1 MAGQEW
7 DWFQREELIGH
18 ISDIRVQNL
27 QVERENVQK
36 RTFTRWI
43 NLHLGKCKPPLKVKD
58 LFIDIQDG
66 KILMALLEVLSGQKL
81 MHEYKSSTHRIFRL
95 NNIAKALKF
104 LEDSNVKLVS
114 IDAAEI
120 ADGNSSL
127 VLGLIWNIILFFQIK
142 ELTGN
147 LNRNSSSSS
156 LSSGPSGPESDTSP
170 STPSVERNMSIT
182 VKDQRKA
189 IRALLIWVQRK
200 TRKYG
205 VAVQDFTSSWRS
217 GLAFLAVIKAIDC
230 TLVDMKHALEKSA
243 RENLEDAF
251 SIAQN
256 KLGVPR
262 LLEPEDIMVE
272 SPDEQSIVTYVAQ
285 FLEHFPELE
294 GEDFTDPD
302 KELPV
307 ESTYVHIKDTP
318 SEKESKIL
326 ILSES
331 EENMYIVNHE
341 RSHPAPPK
349 VHIHDIAERIP
360 SETTSENCNGKLSQ
374 ALDDL
379 QGMSEEEPQRP
390 TSLKITGPVSFESN
404 SSWEVLND
412 KFTPGEGSI
421 SDDALKQNDDLS
433 PAVQTDQKNSVDS
446 FEEYSEELTKE
457 TPTEYDNETKSLSAN
472 TSSLSPLSW
481 TSGILTDDSINK
493 VEESKPQSSILLPED
508 TSKQEDTQKYV
519 LHLLNEE
526 IQTLPQDEHTKESPV
541 LETVETNPCS
551 PNGSNLE
558 SQELSTQQ
566 ETSDDSLSDVPKTPE
581 DLDSCDEVESAAE
594 VLPTSSKVSVIPHDL
609 FYYPHYNVPIS
620 AVLNAYLEP
629 CIEGYDTG
637 SEKAS
642 SETVTDV
649 LHDKNLPE
657 QDHKEDAPEPDLENK
672 LGTPPSE
679 TDTENSE
686 EETTKTSSHVNSS
699 DEKEVPLLV
708 EEKDVSLLV
717 EEKDVSLL
725 VEEKDVSLLVE
736 EKEVP
741 LLVEEKDVS
750 LLVEEKDVSLL
761 VEEKEVPLLVEEK
774 EVPLLVEEKE
784 IEEDGNKGTNHE
796 DSAISQHPEA
806 IAEPLEDLPIAIKT
820 PEENSNREEEEENM
834 IEEDLQIS
842 EVETTTL
849 SQDDLEE
856 NAEFQEF
863 TRGNDSDANIHLR
876 KRFSRNASEEET
888 YGVNEEKMTEM
899 GENPLF
905 TGKKKDLE
913 ASETPAATHEITI
926 FEQPE
931 LFYFVIFFWVLVYC
945 LLLLPQLLSNKV

>member
-58 LFIDIQDG
+58 LFTDIQDG

-81 MHEYKSSTHRIFRL
+81 MHEYKSSSHRIFRL

-156 LSSGPSGPESDTSP
+156 LSSGPSGPESDTSHP

-230 TLVDMKHALEKSA
+230 TLVDMKQALEKSA

-272 SPDEQSIVTYVAQ
+272 SPDEQSVVTYVAQ

-294 GEDFTDPD
+294 AEDFTDPD
-302 KELPV
+302 KELPI

-331 EENMYIVNHE
+331 EENMYTVNHE

-349 VHIHDIAERIP
+349 VHIHETPERIL
-360 SETTSENCNGKLSQ
+360 SETVSEKCNGKLNDMSGDSQ
-374 ALDDL
+374 ETF
-379 QGMSEEEPQRP
+379 EEEPQRP
-390 TSLKITGPVSFESN
+390 TSLKIAGSVSLESS
-404 SSWEVLND
+404 SSWEVLSD
-412 KFTPGEGSI
+412 KFTPGEGGM
-421 SDDALKQNDDLS
+421 SDDPLKQNDGLS
-433 PAVQTDQKNSVDS
+433 PALLTDQKNSVDS
-446 FEEYSEELTKE
+446 FEDYSEELTKE
-457 TPTEYDNETKSLSAN
+457 TSTEYDNETKSLSAN

-481 TSGILTDDSINK
+481 TSGILTDESINK
-493 VEESKPQSSILLPED
+493 VEESKPQTSVLLPKD
-508 TSKQEDTQKYV
+508 SSKQEDTRKYI

-526 IQTLPQDEHTKESPV
+526 IPNIPQNEHTEQSHTF
-541 LETVETNPCS
+541 ETIETNHCS
-551 PNGSNLE
+551 PNGSDLK
-558 SQELSTQQ
+558 SQELSTQH
-566 ETSDDSLSDVPKTPE
+566 ETSDDSLSDVPRSPE
-581 DLDSCDEVESAAE
+581 DLDSCDEVESSA
-594 VLPTSSKVSVIPHDL
+594 LPSSSKVSVIPHDL

-629 CIEGYDTG
+629 CIEDYDAG
-637 SEKAS
+637 NEKAS
-642 SETVTDV
+642 PETVTDV
-649 LHDKNLPE
+649 LHEEDLPE
-657 QDHKEDAPEPDLENK
+657 QDHKEDAPEPDLGNK
-672 LGTPPSE
+672 PDVPSSE
-679 TDTENSE
+679 TDSENGK
-686 EETTKTSSHVNSS
+686 EETADINSHMNSS
-699 DEKEVPLLV
+699 SEKEVPLLV
-708 EEKDVSLLV
+708 EEEL
-717 EEKDVSLL
+717 ET
-725 VEEKDVSLLVE
+725 
-736 EKEVP
+736 
-741 LLVEEKDVS
+741 
-750 LLVEEKDVSLL
+750 
-761 VEEKEVPLLVEEK
+761 
-774 EVPLLVEEKE
+774 
-784 IEEDGNKGTNHE
+784 EEDGKKVTNHQ
-796 DSAISQHPEA
+796 DSTIPQHPED
-806 IAEPLEDLPIAIKT
+806 IVEHVEDLLIDIKG
-820 PEENSNREEEEENM
+820 PEEISKGEEEEESV
-834 IEEDLQIS
+834 IEEEDLQIS
-842 EVETTTL
+842 EAATTTL
-849 SQDDLEE
+849 SQDKLKEIADC
-856 NAEFQEF
+856 QEL
-863 TRGNDSDANIHLR
+863 TRTSDGDSNIYLR
-876 KRFSRNASEEET
+876 KRSPNTSEEET
-888 YGVNEEKMTEM
+888 YGVSEQNMTDM
-899 GENPLF
+899 GEDPLIIR
-905 TGKKKDLE
+905 KKKDLE
-913 ASETPAATHEITI
+913 ASETPAPTHEITI
-926 FEQPE
+926 VEQPE
-931 LFYFVIFFWVLVYC
+931 LFYFIIFFWVLAYC

>member
-156 LSSGPSGPESDTSP
+156 LSSGPSGPESDTSHP
-170 STPSVERNMSIT
+170 STPSVERNVSIT

-205 VAVQDFTSSWRS
+205 VAVQDFASSWRS
-217 GLAFLAVIKAIDC
+217 GLAFLAIIKAIDS
-230 TLVDMKHALEKSA
+230 TLVDMKQALEKSA

-302 KELPV
+302 KELPI

-318 SEKESKIL
+318 SEKEGKIL
-326 ILSES
+326 ILSER
-331 EENMYIVNHE
+331 EENMYTVNHE

-349 VHIHDIAERIP
+349 VHIHDTPERIP
-360 SETTSENCNGKLSQ
+360 SETVPEKCNGKLSQ
-374 ALDDL
+374 VLGDA
-379 QGMSEEEPQRP
+379 QETSEEEPQRP
-390 TSLKITGPVSFESN
+390 TSLKITGSVSFESN
-404 SSWEVLND
+404 SSWEVLSD
-412 KFTPGEGSI
+412 KFMPSEGGL
-421 SDDALKQNDDLS
+421 SDDPLKQNNDLS
-433 PAVQTDQKNSVDS
+433 PAVLTDQKNSVDS
-446 FEEYSEELTKE
+446 FEDYSEELTKE
-457 TPTEYDNETKSLSAN
+457 TSTEYDNETKSLSAN

-481 TSGILTDDSINK
+481 TSGILTDESINK
-493 VEESKPQSSILLPED
+493 VEESKPQTSILLPED
-508 TSKQEDTQKYV
+508 TSKQEDTHKYV

-526 IQTLPQDEHTKESPV
+526 ILKLPQNEHTKQSPIF
-541 LETVETNPCS
+541 ETTETNHCS
-551 PNGSNLE
+551 LNGSNRK
-558 SQELSTQQ
+558 SQGLSTQH
-566 ETSDDSLSDVPKTPE
+566 ETSDDSLSDVPKNLE
-581 DLDSCDEVESAAE
+581 DLDSCDEAESSDD
-594 VLPTSSKVSVIPHDL
+594 VLPSSSKVSVIPHDL

-620 AVLNAYLEP
+620 AVLDAYLEP
-629 CIEGYDTG
+629 CIEGYGTG
-637 SEKAS
+637 NDKAS
-642 SETVTDV
+642 SEAVTDV
-649 LHDKNLPE
+649 LHEKGLPG
-657 QDHKEDAPEPDLENK
+657 QDYKEDAPELDLGNK
-672 LGTPPSE
+672 LRVPPSE
-679 TDTENSE
+679 TDTENGE
-686 EETTKTSSHVNSS
+686 EEITDINSHMNSS
-699 DEKEVPLLV
+699 DEEVPLLV
-708 EEKDVSLLV
+708 QEELKIEKDGK
-717 EEKDVSLL
+717 KD
-725 VEEKDVSLLVE
+725 
-736 EKEVP
+736 
-741 LLVEEKDVS
+741 
-750 LLVEEKDVSLL
+750 
-761 VEEKEVPLLVEEK
+761 
-774 EVPLLVEEKE
+774 
-784 IEEDGNKGTNHE
+784 TNHQ
-796 DSAISQHPEA
+796 DSTIPQHPEA
-806 IAEPLEDLPIAIKT
+806 IVEHLEDLSIAIKR
-820 PEENSNREEEEENM
+820 PEKSSNREEEGKDM
-834 IEEDLQIS
+834 IKAEDLQIS
-842 EVETTTL
+842 EVATTAL
-849 SQDDLEE
+849 SQDKL
-856 NAEFQEF
+856 AEVADHQEF
-863 TRGNDSDANIHLR
+863 TRIRDSDSNIYLR
-876 KRFSRNASEEET
+876 KKSPNTSEEET
-888 YGVNEEKMTEM
+888 YSVNEQEMTDM
-899 GENPLF
+899 GENPLIIR
-905 TGKKKDLE
+905 KKKDLE
-913 ASETPAATHEITI
+913 ASETPAPTHAVTI
-926 FEQPE
+926 AEQPE
-931 LFYFVIFFWVLVYC
+931 LFYFIIFFWVLVYC

>member
-58 LFIDIQDG
+58 LFMDIQDG

-156 LSSGPSGPESDTSP
+156 LSSGPSGPESDTSHP
-170 STPSVERNMSIT
+170 STPNVERNMSVT

-205 VAVQDFTSSWRS
+205 VAVQDFASSWRS
-217 GLAFLAVIKAIDC
+217 GLAFLAVIKAIDS
-230 TLVDMKHALEKSA
+230 TLVDMKQALEKSA

-272 SPDEQSIVTYVAQ
+272 SPDEHSIVTYVAQ

-294 GEDFTDPD
+294 GEDFADPD
-302 KELPV
+302 KELPI

-331 EENMYIVNHE
+331 EENMYTVNHE

-349 VHIHDIAERIP
+349 VHIHDTPERIL
-360 SETTSENCNGKLSQ
+360 SETAPEECNGKLSQ
-374 ALDDL
+374 VLDDS
-379 QGMSEEEPQRP
+379 QETSEEEPQRP
-390 TSLKITGPVSFESN
+390 TSLNITGSIHFESN
-404 SSWEVLND
+404 SSQQVLSD
-412 KFTPGEGSI
+412 KLMPGEGDM
-421 SDDALKQNDDLS
+421 SDDPLKQNDDFS
-433 PAVQTDQKNSVDS
+433 PAVLTDQKNSVDS
-446 FEEYSEELTKE
+446 FEDYSEELTKE
-457 TPTEYDNETKSLSAN
+457 TYTEYDNETKSLSAN

-481 TSGILTDDSINK
+481 TSGILTDESINK
-493 VEESKPQSSILLPED
+493 VEESKPQIPILLPED
-508 TSKQEDTQKYV
+508 SSKQEDTHKYV

-526 IQTLPQDEHTKESPV
+526 VLKLPENEHTKQSPV
-541 LETVETNPCS
+541 FETTESNHCS
-551 PNGSNLE
+551 VNGSNLE
-558 SQELSTQQ
+558 SQELSTLL
-566 ETSDDSLSDVPKTPE
+566 ETSDDSLSDVPKNAE
-581 DLDSCDEVESAAE
+581 DLDSYDEDESSAE
-594 VLPTSSKVSVIPHDL
+594 VLPSSSKVSVIPHDL

-620 AVLNAYLEP
+620 AVLDAYVEP
-629 CIEGYDTG
+629 CLEGYDTENEN
-637 SEKAS
+637 SC
-642 SETVTDV
+642 ETVTDV
-649 LHDKNLPE
+649 LHEEGIPA
-657 QDHKEDAPEPDLENK
+657 QDYLEDAPEPG
-672 LGTPPSE
+672 LGNNLGVPAPE
-679 TDTENSE
+679 MDTENGE
-686 EETTKTSSHVNSS
+686 EETIDINGHGNSS
-699 DEKEVPLLV
+699 YEEEVLLLV
-708 EEKDVSLLV
+708 EEL
-717 EEKDVSLL
+717 ENEKDGQKATSDEDTTVLQHSEAVDFNHLDDL
-725 VEEKDVSLLVE
+725 ATMGKIL
-736 EKEVP
+736 KE
-741 LLVEEKDVS
+741 S
-750 LLVEEKDVSLL
+750 
-761 VEEKEVPLLVEEK
+761 
-774 EVPLLVEEKE
+774 
-784 IEEDGNKGTNHE
+784 
-796 DSAISQHPEA
+796 
-806 IAEPLEDLPIAIKT
+806 
-820 PEENSNREEEEENM
+820 SNREEKNKNM
-834 IEEDLQIS
+834 IKAEDLQIS
-842 EVETTTL
+842 KAGTTTL
-849 SQDDLEE
+849 LQDELEE
-856 NAEFQEF
+856 IANCHEFYR
-863 TRGNDSDANIHLR
+863 TSDNDSNIYLR
-876 KRFSRNASEEET
+876 QRLPNTSE
-888 YGVNEEKMTEM
+888 NEIF
-899 GENPLF
+899 GENNQTMTDVSENLPIIRN
-905 TGKKKDLE
+905 KKDME
-913 ASETPAATHEITI
+913 ASETPASPHQAPSVDQSEM
-926 FEQPE
+926 
-931 LFYFVIFFWVLVYC
+931 FYFIIFLWLLIYCFLVV
-945 LLLLPQLLSNKV
+945 PQLLSSKV

>member
-156 LSSGPSGPESDTSP
+156 LSSGPSGPESDTSHP
-170 STPSVERNMSIT
+170 STPSVERNISIT

-205 VAVQDFTSSWRS
+205 VAVQDFASSWRS
-217 GLAFLAVIKAIDC
+217 GLAFLAIIKAIDS
-230 TLVDMKHALEKSA
+230 TLVDMKQALEKSS

-302 KELPV
+302 KELPI

-318 SEKESKIL
+318 SEKEGKIL

-331 EENMYIVNHE
+331 EENMYTVNHE

-349 VHIHDIAERIP
+349 VHIHDAPERIL
-360 SETTSENCNGKLSQ
+360 SEAVPEKCNGKLSQ
-374 ALDDL
+374 VLGDS
-379 QGMSEEEPQRP
+379 QEVSEENDLVRP
-390 TSLKITGPVSFESN
+390 TSLKITGSVSFESN
-404 SSWEVLND
+404 SSWEVLSD
-412 KFTPGEGSI
+412 KFMPGEGGI
-421 SDDALKQNDDLS
+421 SDDPLKQDDDLS
-433 PAVQTDQKNSVDS
+433 PAVLTDQKNSADS
-446 FEEYSEELTKE
+446 FEDYSEELTKE
-457 TPTEYDNETKSLSAN
+457 TSTEYDNETKSLSAN

-481 TSGILTDDSINK
+481 TSGILTDESINK
-493 VEESKPQSSILLPED
+493 VEESKPQTSILLPEV
-508 TSKQEDTQKYV
+508 TSKQEDTHKYV
-519 LHLLNEE
+519 LDLLNEE
-526 IQTLPQDEHTKESPV
+526 ILKLPQNEHTKQSPV
-541 LETVETNPCS
+541 FETIETNHCS
-551 PNGSNLE
+551 LNGSNPKG
-558 SQELSTQQ
+558 QEPSTQH
-566 ETSDDSLSDVPKTPE
+566 EISDDSLSDEPKNPE
-581 DLDSCDEVESAAE
+581 DLDSCDEVESSAE
-594 VLPTSSKVSVIPHDL
+594 VLPSSSKVSVIPHDL

-637 SEKAS
+637 NDSAS

-649 LHDKNLPE
+649 LQEKGLPE
-657 QDHKEDAPEPDLENK
+657 QTYKEDAPEPDLGNK
-672 LGTPPSE
+672 LGVPPSE
-679 TDTENSE
+679 IDTENGKE
-686 EETTKTSSHVNSS
+686 EVADLNSHMNSS

-708 EEKDVSLLV
+708 GEEL
-717 EEKDVSLL
+717 
-725 VEEKDVSLLVE
+725 
-736 EKEVP
+736 
-741 LLVEEKDVS
+741 
-750 LLVEEKDVSLL
+750 
-761 VEEKEVPLLVEEK
+761 
-774 EVPLLVEEKE
+774 E
-784 IEEDGNKGTNHE
+784 IEKGGKKATNCQ
-796 DSAISQHPEA
+796 DSTIPQHPEA
-806 IAEPLEDLPIAIKT
+806 IVEHLDDLSTAIKR
-820 PEENSNREEEEENM
+820 PEKSSNREEEGKNM
-834 IEEDLQIS
+834 IKAEDLQIS
-842 EVETTTL
+842 EVATTTL
-849 SQDDLEE
+849 SQDKLEE
-856 NAEFQEF
+856 IADCQEF
-863 TRGNDSDANIHLR
+863 TRTTDSDSNICLR
-876 KRFSRNASEEET
+876 KRSLNTSEEET
-888 YGVNEEKMTEM
+888 YGVNVQKMTDM
-899 GENPLF
+899 GENPLIIR
-905 TGKKKDLE
+905 KKKDSE
-913 ASETPAATHEITI
+913 ASETPAQTHEITI
-926 FEQPE
+926 VEQSE
-931 LFYFVIFFWVLVYC
+931 LLYFIIFFWVLVYC
-945 LLLLPQLLSNKV
+945 LLLLPQLLRNKV

>member
-156 LSSGPSGPESDTSP
+156 LSSGPSGPESDTSHP

-205 VAVQDFTSSWRS
+205 VAVQDFASSWRS
-217 GLAFLAVIKAIDC
+217 GLAFLAVIKAIDS
-230 TLVDMKHALEKSA
+230 TLVDMKQALEKSA

-302 KELPV
+302 KELPI
-307 ESTYVHIKDTP
+307 ESTYVRIKDTP
-318 SEKESKIL
+318 SEKEGKIL

-331 EENMYIVNHE
+331 DENMYTVNHE
-341 RSHPAPPK
+341 MSHPAPPK
-349 VHIHDIAERIP
+349 VHIHDTPEIIP
-360 SETTSENCNGKLSQ
+360 SENAAEKCNGKLSQ
-374 ALDDL
+374 VLGDL
-379 QGMSEEEPQRP
+379 QETSEEEPQRP
-390 TSLKITGPVSFESN
+390 TSLKITGSVSFESN
-404 SSWEVLND
+404 SSWEVLSD
-412 KFTPGEGSI
+412 KLMPHEGSI
-421 SDDALKQNDDLS
+421 SDDPLKQNDDLS
-433 PAVQTDQKNSVDS
+433 PAVLTNQKNSVDS
-446 FEEYSEELTKE
+446 FEDYSEELTKE
-457 TPTEYDNETKSLSAN
+457 TSTEYDNETKSLSAN

-481 TSGILTDDSINK
+481 TSGILTDESINK
-493 VEESKPQSSILLPED
+493 VEESKPQTSILLPED
-508 TSKQEDTQKYV
+508 TSKQEDTHKYV
-519 LHLLNEE
+519 LHLNEE
-526 IQTLPQDEHTKESPV
+526 TVKIPENEDTEQSPV
-541 LETVETNPCS
+541 FETTETNHCS
-551 PNGSNLE
+551 MNLE
-558 SQELSTQQ
+558 SQELSTQN
-566 ETSDDSLSDVPKTPE
+566 ETSDDSLSDVPKNPD
-581 DLDSCDEVESAAE
+581 DLDSCDEIESSTE
-594 VLPTSSKVSVIPHDL
+594 VLSSSSKVSVIPHDL

-629 CIEGYDTG
+629 CIEDYDTRNDR
-637 SEKAS
+637 AS
-642 SETVTDV
+642 SETITDS
-649 LHDKNLPE
+649 LHEEGLLEENC
-657 QDHKEDAPEPDLENK
+657 KEDVPEPDLEDK
-672 LGTPPSE
+672 LGVPSSE
-679 TDTENSE
+679 MDTENDE
-686 EETTKTSSHVNSS
+686 GETTDIDSPMDSSA
-699 DEKEVPLLV
+699 EKEVPLLV
-708 EEKDVSLLV
+708 GEELETEQFSK
-717 EEKDVSLL
+717 KA
-725 VEEKDVSLLVE
+725 
-736 EKEVP
+736 
-741 LLVEEKDVS
+741 
-750 LLVEEKDVSLL
+750 
-761 VEEKEVPLLVEEK
+761 
-774 EVPLLVEEKE
+774 
-784 IEEDGNKGTNHE
+784 TNLE
-796 DSAISQHPEA
+796 DSSIPQHPEA
-806 IAEPLEDLPIAIKT
+806 IVEHLEDLSIAIER
-820 PEENSNREEEEENM
+820 PEKNSNREEEGENT
-834 IEEDLQIS
+834 IKTEDLQIL
-842 EVETTTL
+842 EVAASSL
-849 SQDDLEE
+849 PQDKLEE
-856 NAEFQEF
+856 IADCQEF
-863 TRGNDSDANIHLR
+863 TRNSDSDSNLYLR
-876 KRFSRNASEEET
+876 KRSPNTSEEET
-888 YGVNEEKMTEM
+888 SGASEQKMTAT
-899 GENPLF
+899 GENPLIVR
-905 TGKKKDLE
+905 KRKDSE
-913 ASETPAATHEITI
+913 PSETPAPTHEIMI

-931 LFYFVIFFWVLVYC
+931 LFYFIIFFWVLVYC

>member
-43 NLHLGKCKPPLKVKD
+43 NLHLGKCKPPLKVRD
-58 LFIDIQDG
+58 LFMDIQDG

-156 LSSGPSGPESDTSP
+156 LSSGPSGPESDTSYP
-170 STPSVERNMSIT
+170 STPNVERSMSVT

-189 IRALLIWVQRK
+189 IRALLFWVQRK

-205 VAVQDFTSSWRS
+205 VAVQDFASSWRS
-217 GLAFLAVIKAIDC
+217 GLAFLAIIKAIDS

-294 GEDFTDPD
+294 GEDFTDPE
-302 KELPV
+302 KELPI

-326 ILSES
+326 ILRES
-331 EENMYIVNHE
+331 DKNMYTVNHE

-349 VHIHDIAERIP
+349 VHIHDTPERIL
-360 SETTSENCNGKLSQ
+360 SETVPEVCNGKLSQ
-374 ALDDL
+374 VLSDC
-379 QGMSEEEPQRP
+379 QEISEDEPQRP
-390 TSLKITGPVSFESN
+390 TSLKITGSVSFESS
-404 SSWEVLND
+404 SSWEVLSD
-412 KFTPGEGSI
+412 KLMPGDGGV
-421 SDDALKQNDDLS
+421 SDDPLKQNDDLS
-433 PAVQTDQKNSVDS
+433 PAVLTDQKNSVDS
-446 FEEYSEELTKE
+446 FEDYSEELTKE
-457 TPTEYDNETKSLSAN
+457 TYTEYDNETKSLSAN

-481 TSGILTDDSINK
+481 TSGILTDESINK
-493 VEESKPQSSILLPED
+493 VEESNSQNSIFLPEV
-508 TSKQEDTQKYV
+508 TSKQEDTHKYV

-526 IQTLPQDEHTKESPV
+526 VLKLPENEHTKQSPV
-541 LETVETNPCS
+541 LETTENNHCS
-551 PNGSNLE
+551 LNGSNLK
-558 SQELSTQQ
+558 SQELSTPL
-566 ETSDDSLSDVPKTPE
+566 ETSDDSLSDAPNNGE
-581 DLDSCDEVESAAE
+581 DSDSCDEDESSVE
-594 VLPTSSKVSVIPHDL
+594 VLPSSSKVSIIPHDL

-620 AVLNAYLEP
+620 AVLDAYVEP
-629 CIEGYDTG
+629 CLERYNTENDK
-637 SEKAS
+637 SF
-642 SETVTDV
+642 SETVTDILCEEGV
-649 LHDKNLPE
+649 LA
-657 QDHKEDAPEPDLENK
+657 QDYKDDAPEPG
-672 LGTPPSE
+672 LGNNPDVPSSE
-679 TDTENSE
+679 MGTENGE
-686 EETTKTSSHVNSS
+686 QETMDINCHSSSFY
-699 DEKEVPLLV
+699 EKEVPLLIG
-708 EEKDVSLLV
+708 
-717 EEKDVSLL
+717 
-725 VEEKDVSLLVE
+725 
-736 EKEVP
+736 
-741 LLVEEKDVS
+741 
-750 LLVEEKDVSLL
+750 
-761 VEEKEVPLLVEEK
+761 
-774 EVPLLVEEKE
+774 E
-784 IEEDGNKGTNHE
+784 IEIEIDSQKATGNE
-796 DSAISQHPEA
+796 DSMILQHPEQA
-806 IAEPLEDLPIAIKT
+806 IGDNLDDFATLGIRLEESSNGEEKKENVIEAEDLHT
-820 PEENSNREEEEENM
+820 
-834 IEEDLQIS
+834 L
-842 EVETTTL
+842 EVGHTTL
-849 SQDDLEE
+849 LHDELEE
-856 NAEFQEF
+856 IATSQFNR
-863 TRGNDSDANIHLR
+863 TNDNDSNIYLR
-876 KRFSRNASEEET
+876 KRFPDTSDMEISDKKEQ
-888 YGVNEEKMTEM
+888 KMTEM
-899 GENPLF
+899 GENLLNI
-905 TGKKKDLE
+905 GMKKDM
-913 ASETPAATHEITI
+913 ETNETAAPPCQTPNV
-926 FEQPE
+926 EQSE
-931 LFYFVIFFWVLVYC
+931 LFYFIIFLWVLVYC
-945 LLLLPQLLSNKV
+945 LLVLPQLFSFKV

>member
-182 VKDQRKA
+182 VKDQRRA

-302 KELPV
+302 RELPI

-318 SEKESKIL
+318 SEKEGKIL
-326 ILSES
+326 ILSEN
-331 EENMYIVNHE
+331 EENMYTVNHE

-349 VHIHDIAERIP
+349 VHIHDIPERIP
-360 SETTSENCNGKLSQ
+360 SETISENCNGKLSQ
-374 ALDDL
+374 VSGDL
-379 QGMSEEEPQRP
+379 QEASEEEPQRP
-390 TSLKITGPVSFESN
+390 TSLKITGPVIESN
-404 SSWEVLND
+404 SSWEVPND
-412 KFTPGEGSI
+412 KFTSGEESI
-421 SDDALKQNDDLS
+421 SDDPLKQNDELS
-433 PAVQTDQKNSVDS
+433 PAVLTDQKNSVDS

-472 TSSLSPLSW
+472 TSSLSPVSW

-493 VEESKPQSSILLPED
+493 VEDSKPQSSIILPED
-508 TSKQEDTQKYV
+508 SSKQEDTQKYI
-519 LHLLNEE
+519 LHLLNKELE
-526 IQTLPQDEHTKESPV
+526 TLSQDEHPKESPG
-541 LETVETNPCS
+541 LETIETNTCS
-551 PNGSNLE
+551 LNDSNLK
-558 SQELSTQQ
+558 SQALSTQQ
-566 ETSDDSLSDVPKTPE
+566 ETSDDSLSDIPKTPE

-594 VLPTSSKVSVIPHDL
+594 VVSSSSKVSVIPHDL

-637 SEKAS
+637 NEKAS

-649 LHDKNLPE
+649 LHDENLPE
-657 QDHKEDAPEPDLENK
+657 QDHKEDAPELDLENK
-672 LGTPPSE
+672 LRTPPSE

-686 EETTKTSSHVNSS
+686 EETTKTSSHANSS

-708 EEKDVSLLV
+708 DEL
-717 EEKDVSLL
+717 
-725 VEEKDVSLLVE
+725 
-736 EKEVP
+736 
-741 LLVEEKDVS
+741 
-750 LLVEEKDVSLL
+750 
-761 VEEKEVPLLVEEK
+761 
-774 EVPLLVEEKE
+774 E
-784 IEEDGNKGTNHE
+784 IEEDANKATDHE
-796 DSAISQHPEA
+796 VSTIPQHPEA
-806 IAEPLEDLPIAIKT
+806 IVEHLKDLPIAIKT
-820 PEENSNREEEEENM
+820 PEENSNTDEEEKNM
-834 IEEDLQIS
+834 IEEDFQIS
-842 EVETTTL
+842 DVAITSL

-863 TRGNDSDANIHLR
+863 TSSDSDANFHLR

-888 YGVNEEKMTEM
+888 YGVNEQKMTDM
-899 GENPLF
+899 DENPLII
-905 TGKKKDLE
+905 GEKKDLE
-913 ASETPAATHEITI
+913 ASETPAPTHEITI

-931 LFYFVIFFWVLVYC
+931 IFYFVIFFWVLVYC

>member
-58 LFIDIQDG
+58 LFVDIQDG

-156 LSSGPSGPESDTSP
+156 LSSGPSGPESDTSHP

-205 VAVQDFTSSWRS
+205 VAVQDFASSWRS
-217 GLAFLAVIKAIDC
+217 GLAFLAIIKAIDS
-230 TLVDMKHALEKSA
+230 TLIDMKQALEKSS

-302 KELPV
+302 KELPI

-326 ILSES
+326 ILSRS
-331 EENMYIVNHE
+331 EENMYTVNHE

-349 VHIHDIAERIP
+349 VHIHDTPEIIP
-360 SETTSENCNGKLSQ
+360 SETVPEKCNGKLSQ
-374 ALDDL
+374 VFDDS
-379 QGMSEEEPQRP
+379 QEGSEEEPQRP
-390 TSLKITGPVSFESN
+390 TSLKITGSTSFESN
-404 SSWEVLND
+404 SSWEVLSD
-412 KFTPGEGSI
+412 KFMSGEGGI
-421 SDDALKQNDDLS
+421 SDDPLKQNNDLS
-433 PAVQTDQKNSVDS
+433 PAVLTDQKNSVDS
-446 FEEYSEELTKE
+446 FEDYSEELTKE
-457 TPTEYDNETKSLSAN
+457 TSTEYDNETKSLSAN

-481 TSGILTDDSINK
+481 TSGILTDESINK
-493 VEESKPQSSILLPED
+493 VDESKAQTSIILPED
-508 TSKQEDTQKYV
+508 TSKQEDTHKYV

-526 IQTLPQDEHTKESPV
+526 ILKIPQNEHTKQSPGF
-541 LETVETNPCS
+541 EAIETNHS
-551 PNGSNLE
+551 SLNDSYLK
-558 SQELSTQQ
+558 SQELPTQHKI
-566 ETSDDSLSDVPKTPE
+566 SDDSLSDVPKNSE
-581 DLDSCDEVESAAE
+581 DPDSCDEAESSPE
-594 VLPTSSKVSVIPHDL
+594 VLPSSSKVSIIPHDL

-629 CIEGYDTG
+629 SVEDYDIG
-637 SEKAS
+637 NDKAASEA
-642 SETVTDV
+642 VMDV
-649 LHDKNLPE
+649 LHEKGLPE
-657 QDHKEDAPEPDLENK
+657 QNYKEDAPEPDLGNK
-672 LGTPPSE
+672 LGVSPSE
-679 TDTENSE
+679 VDTENSE
-686 EETTKTSSHVNSS
+686 EEITDINSPMNSS
-699 DEKEVPLLV
+699 DEKEVPLL
-708 EEKDVSLLV
+708 EGEELEIEKDD
-717 EEKDVSLL
+717 K
-725 VEEKDVSLLVE
+725 KA
-736 EKEVP
+736 
-741 LLVEEKDVS
+741 
-750 LLVEEKDVSLL
+750 
-761 VEEKEVPLLVEEK
+761 
-774 EVPLLVEEKE
+774 
-784 IEEDGNKGTNHE
+784 TNHE
-796 DSAISQHPEA
+796 DSTIPQHPEA
-806 IAEPLEDLPIAIKT
+806 IEKHPEDLSKAIQRQEK
-820 PEENSNREEEEENM
+820 NSNREEEEKN
-834 IEEDLQIS
+834 IIKAEDLQIS
-842 EVETTTL
+842 DVATTIL
-849 SQDDLEE
+849 SQDKVEE
-856 NAEFQEF
+856 MADCQEF
-863 TRGNDSDANIHLR
+863 TRTSDSDSNICLR
-876 KRFSRNASEEET
+876 KRSPNPSEEEIC
-888 YGVNEEKMTEM
+888 GVNKQKMTDIS
-899 GENPLF
+899 ENPSVIR
-905 TGKKKDLE
+905 KKKDLE
-913 ASETPAATHEITI
+913 ASETPAPTHANTMV
-926 FEQPE
+926 EQPDI
-931 LFYFVIFFWVLVYC
+931 FYFIIFFWVLVYC

>member
-104 LEDSNVKLVS
+104 LEDSN
-114 IDAAEI
+114 
-120 ADGNSSL
+120 
-127 VLGLIWNIILFFQIK
+127 IK

-156 LSSGPSGPESDTSP
+156 LSSGPSGPESDTSHP
-170 STPSVERNMSIT
+170 STPSVERNVSIT

-205 VAVQDFTSSWRS
+205 VAVQDFAGSWRS
-217 GLAFLAVIKAIDC
+217 GLAFLAIIKAIDS
-230 TLVDMKHALEKSA
+230 TLVDMKQALEKSA

-302 KELPV
+302 KELPI

-331 EENMYIVNHE
+331 EENMYTVNHE

-349 VHIHDIAERIP
+349 VHIHDTPERIP
-360 SETTSENCNGKLSQ
+360 SETVPENCNGKLSQ
-374 ALDDL
+374 VLGDA
-379 QGMSEEEPQRP
+379 QEMSEEEPQRP
-390 TSLKITGPVSFESN
+390 TSLKITGSVSFESS
-404 SSWEVLND
+404 SSWEVLSD
-412 KFTPGEGSI
+412 KFMPGDRGI
-421 SDDALKQNDDLS
+421 SDDPLKQNNDLS
-433 PAVQTDQKNSVDS
+433 PAVLTDQKDSVDS
-446 FEEYSEELTKE
+446 FEDYSEELTKE
-457 TPTEYDNETKSLSAN
+457 TSTEYDNETKSLSAN

-481 TSGILTDDSINK
+481 TSGILTDESINK
-493 VEESKPQSSILLPED
+493 AEESKPQTSVLLPED
-508 TSKQEDTQKYV
+508 TSKQEDMHKYV

-526 IQTLPQDEHTKESPV
+526 ILKLPQNEHTKQSPV
-541 LETVETNPCS
+541 FETIETNHCS
-551 PNGSNLE
+551 LNGSNLK
-558 SQELSTQQ
+558 SQELSTQH
-566 ETSDDSLSDVPKTPE
+566 ETSDDSLSDVPKNPE
-581 DLDSCDEVESAAE
+581 DLDSCDEVESSAE
-594 VLPTSSKVSVIPHDL
+594 VLSSSSKVSVIPHDL

-620 AVLNAYLEP
+620 AVLDAYLDP

-637 SEKAS
+637 NDKVS
-642 SETVTDV
+642 SETVMDV
-649 LHDKNLPE
+649 LHEKGLPE
-657 QDHKEDAPEPDLENK
+657 QNYKEDAPEPDLGNK
-672 LGTPPSE
+672 LGVPPSE
-679 TDTENSE
+679 MDTESGE
-686 EETTKTSSHVNSS
+686 EETTDINSHMNSS
-699 DEKEVPLLV
+699 NEKEVPLLV
-708 EEKDVSLLV
+708 EEL
-717 EEKDVSLL
+717 EIEKDG
-725 VEEKDVSLLVE
+725 K
-736 EKEVP
+736 KA
-741 LLVEEKDVS
+741 
-750 LLVEEKDVSLL
+750 
-761 VEEKEVPLLVEEK
+761 
-774 EVPLLVEEKE
+774 
-784 IEEDGNKGTNHE
+784 TNHQ
-796 DSAISQHPEA
+796 DSAIPQHPEA
-806 IAEPLEDLPIAIKT
+806 IVEHLEDLSVAIKR
-820 PEENSNREEEEENM
+820 PEKSTTREEEGKNM
-834 IEEDLQIS
+834 IKTEDLQIS
-842 EVETTTL
+842 EGATTAL
-849 SQDDLEE
+849 SQDKLEE
-856 NAEFQEF
+856 LADYQEF
-863 TRGNDSDANIHLR
+863 TRTSDSDSNIYLR
-876 KRFSRNASEEET
+876 KRSPNTSEEET
-888 YGVNEEKMTEM
+888 YGVNEQKMTDM
-899 GENPLF
+899 GENPLIIRE
-905 TGKKKDLE
+905 KKDLE
-913 ASETPAATHEITI
+913 ASETPAPTHEITI
-926 FEQPE
+926 VEQPE
-931 LFYFVIFFWVLVYC
+931 IFYFIIFFWALVYC
-945 LLLLPQLLSNKV
+945 LLLLPQLLSKKV

>member
-58 LFIDIQDG
+58 LFVDIQDG

-81 MHEYKSSTHRIFRL
+81 MHEYKSSSHRIFRL

-156 LSSGPSGPESDTSP
+156 LSSGPSGPESDTSHP

-230 TLVDMKHALEKSA
+230 TLVDMKQALEKSA

-294 GEDFTDPD
+294 AEDFTDPD
-302 KELPV
+302 KELPI

-326 ILSES
+326 ILSEN
-331 EENMYIVNHE
+331 EENMYTVNHE

-349 VHIHDIAERIP
+349 VHIHDTPDRIL
-360 SETTSENCNGKLSQ
+360 SETVSEKCNGKLNHMSGDSQ
-374 ALDDL
+374 ETF
-379 QGMSEEEPQRP
+379 EEEPQRP
-390 TSLKITGPVSFESN
+390 TSLKIAGSVSLESS
-404 SSWEVLND
+404 SSWEVLSD
-412 KFTPGEGSI
+412 KFTPGERGM
-421 SDDALKQNDDLS
+421 SDDPLKQNDDLS
-433 PAVQTDQKNSVDS
+433 PAVLTDQKNSVDS
-446 FEEYSEELTKE
+446 FEDYSEELTKE
-457 TPTEYDNETKSLSAN
+457 TSTEYDNETKSLSAN
-472 TSSLSPLSW
+472 TSSLSPLSS
-481 TSGILTDDSINK
+481 TSGILTDESINK
-493 VEESKPQSSILLPED
+493 VEESKPQTSVLLPKD
-508 TSKQEDTQKYV
+508 TSKQEDTRKYV

-526 IQTLPQDEHTKESPV
+526 ILNIPQNEHTEQSPTF
-541 LETVETNPCS
+541 EMIETNHCS
-551 PNGSNLE
+551 LNGSDLK
-558 SQELSTQQ
+558 SQELSTQH
-566 ETSDDSLSDVPKTPE
+566 EISDDSLSDVPKSPE
-581 DLDSCDEVESAAE
+581 DLDSCDEVESSAE
-594 VLPTSSKVSVIPHDL
+594 VLPSSSKVSVIPHDL

-629 CIEGYDTG
+629 CIEDYDAAND
-637 SEKAS
+637 KAS
-642 SETVTDV
+642 SEKVTDV
-649 LHDKNLPE
+649 LHEEGLPE
-657 QDHKEDAPEPDLENK
+657 QDYKEDAPEPDLGNKPDVRSSKTDSEN
-672 LGTPPSE
+672 GT
-679 TDTENSE
+679 
-686 EETTKTSSHVNSS
+686 EETTDINSHVNSS
-699 DEKEVPLLV
+699 SEKEVPLLV
-708 EEKDVSLLV
+708 EEEL
-717 EEKDVSLL
+717 ET
-725 VEEKDVSLLVE
+725 
-736 EKEVP
+736 
-741 LLVEEKDVS
+741 
-750 LLVEEKDVSLL
+750 
-761 VEEKEVPLLVEEK
+761 
-774 EVPLLVEEKE
+774 
-784 IEEDGNKGTNHE
+784 EEDGKKITNHR
-796 DSAISQHPEA
+796 DSTILQHPED
-806 IAEPLEDLPIAIKT
+806 IAEHVEDLSIDVKRS
-820 PEENSNREEEEENM
+820 EESSNGEEEEENM
-834 IEEDLQIS
+834 IEEEDLQIS
-842 EVETTTL
+842 EAATTTL
-849 SQDDLEE
+849 SQDKLEE
-856 NAEFQEF
+856 IAGCQEL
-863 TRGNDSDANIHLR
+863 TRTSDGDSNIYLR
-876 KRFSRNASEEET
+876 KRSPNTSEEET
-888 YGVNEEKMTEM
+888 HGVNKQKMTDM
-899 GENPLF
+899 GEDPLIIR
-905 TGKKKDLE
+905 KKKDLE
-913 ASETPAATHEITI
+913 ASETPAPTHEITI
-926 FEQPE
+926 AEQPE
-931 LFYFVIFFWVLVYC
+931 LFYFIIFFWVLAYC

>member
-81 MHEYKSSTHRIFRL
+81 MHEYKSYHRIFRL
-95 NNIAKALKF
+95 NNIATLKF
-104 LEDSNVKLVS
+104 LEDSNVKLCS

-120 ADGNSSL
+120 ADGIPL
-127 VLGLIWNIILFFQIK
+127 WYLGLIWNIILFFQIK

-156 LSSGPSGPESDTSP
+156 LSSGPSGPESDTSHP
-170 STPSVERNMSIT
+170 STRVERNMSIT

-205 VAVQDFTSSWRS
+205 VAVQDFASSWRS
-217 GLAFLAVIKAIDC
+217 GLAFLAIIKAIES
-230 TLVDMKHALEKSA
+230 TLVDMKQALEKSA

-302 KELPV
+302 KELPI
-307 ESTYVHIKDTP
+307 ESTYVHIKTRLQ
-318 SEKESKIL
+318 KKRGNL

-331 EENMYIVNHE
+331 EENMYTVNHE
-341 RSHPAPPK
+341 KSHPAPPK
-349 VHIHDIAERIP
+349 VHIRDTPEEIP
-360 SETTSENCNGKLSQ
+360 SETVPEKCNGKLSHMLMMHGN
-374 ALDDL
+374 A
-379 QGMSEEEPQRP
+379 EEELRGLL
-390 TSLKITGPVSFESN
+390 TEITGSVSFESS
-404 SSWEVLND
+404 SSWEVLSD
-412 KFTPGEGSI
+412 KFMPGGGI
-421 SDDALKQNDDLS
+421 SDDALKHNDEVS
-433 PAVQTDQKNSVDS
+433 PAVLTDQKNSVDS
-446 FEEYSEELTKE
+446 FEDYSEELTKE
-457 TPTEYDNETKSLSAN
+457 TSMEYDNETKSLSAN

-481 TSGILTDDSINK
+481 TSGILTDESINK
-493 VEESKPQSSILLPED
+493 VEETKPPTSILLPED
-508 TSKQEDTQKYV
+508 TSKQEDTHQYV

-526 IQTLPQDEHTKESPV
+526 ILKLPQNEHTKQSPV
-541 LETVETNPCS
+541 FDTTETNHCS
-551 PNGSNLE
+551 LNSSNLK
-558 SQELSTQQ
+558 SQELSTQR

-581 DLDSCDEVESAAE
+581 DLDSSDEAESSEE
-594 VLPTSSKVSVIPHDL
+594 VLPSSSKVSVIPHDL

-620 AVLNAYLEP
+620 AVLDAYLEP
-629 CIEGYDTG
+629 CIEGYGTG
-637 SEKAS
+637 NDKAS

-649 LHDKNLPE
+649 LHEKGLPE
-657 QDHKEDAPEPDLENK
+657 QNHEEDAPEPDLGNK
-672 LGTPPSE
+672 LGGVPPSE
-679 TDTENSE
+679 MDTENGE
-686 EETTKTSSHVNSS
+686 EETADINSHMNSS

-708 EEKDVSLLV
+708 VEELEIEKDG
-717 EEKDVSLL
+717 K
-725 VEEKDVSLLVE
+725 KA
-736 EKEVP
+736 
-741 LLVEEKDVS
+741 
-750 LLVEEKDVSLL
+750 
-761 VEEKEVPLLVEEK
+761 
-774 EVPLLVEEKE
+774 
-784 IEEDGNKGTNHE
+784 INHQ
-796 DSAISQHPEA
+796 DSTIPQHPEA
-806 IAEPLEDLPIAIKT
+806 IVEHLEDLSIAIKR
-820 PEENSNREEEEENM
+820 PEKSSNREEEAKNM
-834 IEEDLQIS
+834 IQAADLQIS
-842 EVETTTL
+842 EVATTAL
-849 SQDDLEE
+849 SQDKLEE
-856 NAEFQEF
+856 IADCQEF
-863 TRGNDSDANIHLR
+863 TRTSDSDSIIHLR
-876 KRFSRNASEEET
+876 KRSPNTSEETCGE
-888 YGVNEEKMTEM
+888 NKKMTDT
-899 GENPLF
+899 GENPLII
-905 TGKKKDLE
+905 GKKDSE
-913 ASETPAATHEITI
+913 ASETPAPSHEITI
-926 FEQPE
+926 AEQPE
-931 LFYFVIFFWVLVYC
+931 LFYFIIFFWVLVYC

>member
-43 NLHLGKCKPPLKVKD
+43 NLHLGKHKPPLKVKD

-156 LSSGPSGPESDTSP
+156 LSSGPSGPESDTSYP
-170 STPSVERNMSIT
+170 STPSVERNMSVT

-205 VAVQDFTSSWRS
+205 VAVQDFASSWRS
-217 GLAFLAVIKAIDC
+217 GLAFLAVIKAIDS
-230 TLVDMKHALEKSA
+230 TLVDMKQALEKSA

-294 GEDFTDPD
+294 GEDFTDPE
-302 KELPV
+302 KELPI
-307 ESTYVHIKDTP
+307 ESTYVRIKDTP

-326 ILSES
+326 ILSGS
-331 EENMYIVNHE
+331 EENLYTVNHE
-341 RSHPAPPK
+341 RRHPAPPK
-349 VHIHDIAERIP
+349 VHIHDTPEKIP
-360 SETTSENCNGKLSQ
+360 SETISEQCNGKLSKVLGDAQ
-374 ALDDL
+374 ET
-379 QGMSEEEPQRP
+379 SEEEPQRP
-390 TSLKITGPVSFESN
+390 TSLKIKGSVSFESS
-404 SSWEVLND
+404 SSWEVLSD
-412 KFTPGEGSI
+412 KFMPGEEGI
-421 SDDALKQNDDLS
+421 CDDPLIQNDDRS
-433 PAVQTDQKNSVDS
+433 PAILTDQKNSVDS
-446 FEEYSEELTKE
+446 SEDYSEELTKE
-457 TPTEYDNETKSLSAN
+457 TSAEYDNETKSLSAN

-481 TSGILTDDSINK
+481 TSGILTDESVNK
-493 VEESKPQSSILLPED
+493 VEEGKPQTSILLPED
-508 TSKQEDTQKYV
+508 TSKQEDTHKYV

-526 IQTLPQDEHTKESPV
+526 ILKLPQNEHTEQSPV
-541 LETVETNPCS
+541 FETIETNHCS
-551 PNGSNLE
+551 LNGSNLK
-558 SQELSTQQ
+558 SQELSTQH
-566 ETSDDSLSDVPKTPE
+566 ETSDDSLSDVLKSPE
-581 DLDSCDEVESAAE
+581 DVDSCDEIESSVE
-594 VLPTSSKVSVIPHDL
+594 VLPDSSKVSVIPHNL

-620 AVLNAYLEP
+620 AVLDAYLEP
-629 CIEGYDTG
+629 CIEGYAGGND
-637 SEKAS
+637 KAS
-642 SETVTDV
+642 SETAMDV
-649 LHDKNLPE
+649 LHEKSLPE
-657 QDHKEDAPEPDLENK
+657 QNYEEGAPEPDSRNK
-672 LGTPPSE
+672 LAVPPSE
-679 TDTENSE
+679 MDTENGE
-686 EETTKTSSHVNSS
+686 EETTDINSHINSS
-699 DEKEVPLLV
+699 NEEEEPLLV
-708 EEKDVSLLV
+708 EEL
-717 EEKDVSLL
+717 EIEKDG
-725 VEEKDVSLLVE
+725 K
-736 EKEVP
+736 KP
-741 LLVEEKDVS
+741 
-750 LLVEEKDVSLL
+750 
-761 VEEKEVPLLVEEK
+761 
-774 EVPLLVEEKE
+774 
-784 IEEDGNKGTNHE
+784 TTHQ
-796 DSAISQHPEA
+796 DSIIPQHPEA
-806 IAEPLEDLPIAIKT
+806 IVEHLEDLSIAIKT
-820 PEENSNREEEEENM
+820 SEKSSNREEEGENM
-834 IEEDLQIS
+834 IKAEDLQIS
-842 EVETTTL
+842 EVATNAL
-849 SQDDLEE
+849 SQDKLEE
-856 NAEFQEF
+856 IADYQEF
-863 TRGNDSDANIHLR
+863 TRTSDSDSSICLR
-876 KRFSRNASEEET
+876 KRAPNISEEET
-888 YGVNEEKMTEM
+888 YCVNEKKKTDV
-899 GENPLF
+899 GENPLMIRNR
-905 TGKKKDLE
+905 KDSE
-913 ASETPAATHEITI
+913 ASETPTPTHEITAV
-926 FEQPE
+926 EQPE
-931 LFYFVIFFWVLVYC
+931 LFHFIIFFWVLVYC